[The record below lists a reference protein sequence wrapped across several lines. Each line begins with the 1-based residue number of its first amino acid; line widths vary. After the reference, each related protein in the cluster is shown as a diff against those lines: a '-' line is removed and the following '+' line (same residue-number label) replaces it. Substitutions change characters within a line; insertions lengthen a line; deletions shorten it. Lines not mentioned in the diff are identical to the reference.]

1 MKLTTRSRIA
11 TLFLVLLTLVTTT
24 VPAFAAGAR
33 VRCRVD
39 SSRLRIQVDGQA
51 LLPGTYYA
59 VVTNT
64 VTKATVRTQAGKE
77 RTATALQPNI
87 DLDFDNT
94 AGPADLDSYVAL
106 TFASSGQV
114 VRAVVKNKATGATVA
129 TASTTCSRR

>member
-1 MKLTTRSRIA
+1 MKLTTRTRIA
-11 TLFLVLLTLVTTT
+11 ALFLVLLTLVTTT

-33 VRCRVD
+33 VRCRVE

-94 AGPADLDSYVAL
+94 AGPADLDSYVAR

-129 TASTTCSRR
+129 TASTTSSQR

>member
-11 TLFLVLLTLVTTT
+11 ALFLVLLTLVTTT

>member
-11 TLFLVLLTLVTTT
+11 ALFLVLLTLVTTT

-106 TFASSGQV
+106 TFATSGQV

>member
-1 MKLTTRSRIA
+1 
-11 TLFLVLLTLVTTT
+11 
-24 VPAFAAGAR
+24 
-33 VRCRVD
+33 VD

>member
-11 TLFLVLLTLVTTT
+11 SLFLVVLTLVIT
-24 VPAFAAGAR
+24 VTPAFAAGAR
-33 VRCRVD
+33 VRCRVE

-51 LLPGTYYA
+51 LLPGTYIA

-87 DLDFDNT
+87 DLDFDST
-94 AGPADLDSYVAL
+94 AGAADLDSYVAP
-106 TFASSGQV
+106 TFARAGQI

-129 TASTTCSRR
+129 SASTTCSAK

>member
-11 TLFLVLLTLVTTT
+11 ALFLVLLTLVTTT

-106 TFASSGQV
+106 TFATSGQV

-129 TASTTCSRR
+129 TASTTCSRK

>member
-11 TLFLVLLTLVTTT
+11 SLFLVVLTLVIT
-24 VPAFAAGAR
+24 VTPAFAAGAR
-33 VRCRVD
+33 VRCRVE

-51 LLPGTYYA
+51 LLPGTYVA

-87 DLDFDNT
+87 DLDFDST
-94 AGPADLDSYVAL
+94 AGAADLDSYVAP
-106 TFASSGQV
+106 TFARTGQI

-129 TASTTCSRR
+129 SASTTCSAK